1 MDIKLIEQ
9 ALKKP
14 GKSKSG
20 LARALGRQPS
30 AVTDILKGGREI
42 KAREL
47 PIIAEYL
54 ELRVPEYNEVAK
66 PTPAELSAVE
76 TIKSLLERVAE
87 LERRTAVMESVMR
100 EIGALK

>member
-20 LARALGRQPS
+20 LARALGKHPT
-30 AVTDILKGGREI
+30 AVTNILKGDREI
-42 KAREL
+42 KAREM

-54 ELRVPEYNEVAK
+54 ELQVPPYDEVAK
-66 PTPAELSAVE
+66 PAPAELSAVE
-76 TIKSLLERVAE
+76 TIKSVLERVAE
-87 LERRTAVMESVMR
+87 LERRMAVMEGVMR
-100 EIGALK
+100 EIGGLK